1 MNIIRNIFLIV
12 WTLFWFSD
20 IYEHISQYTIYQWII
35 ILLVMPV
42 PYIIAWLTSEK
53 RDFSW
58 LFNKK
63 NQKNTK
69 LPASEEDNPPIDDD
83 SKENRLPPN
92 TDFIKTI
99 FLSQFEKHP
108 YKEDDSFPEYFYY
121 EYGII
126 NISRFFN
133 ELKNEGLI
141 CPSPPEDILGM
152 MKVVDLKDIL
162 TEHNLKKTVNKPVL
176 IERILSNLDI
186 SKIPLANEPYYS
198 LSYKGKK
205 FVTDHYDYIK
215 LKQNPEW
222 GISFWQYQ
230 NEKEKSSGTV
240 SFNDIILSLLNVNI
254 LKLKKTS
261 SEIGQFEY
269 FKLQDLYISAYELL
283 LEKEEYELALK
294 ALLKCVLLALSGCK
308 NNWLIGYKR
317 GLQLKN
323 DEVMK
328 NYAPVE
334 IDSYIASSICKLQEY
349 YSEDISKK
357 SYQEFIGPFNLCTYE
372 MFCEV
377 MELIFNSSILDLSK
391 YNLIIKKLF
400 IKKLK

>member
-1 MNIIRNIFLIV
+1 
-12 WTLFWFSD
+12 
-20 IYEHISQYTIYQWII
+20 
-35 ILLVMPV
+35 
-42 PYIIAWLTSEK
+42 
-53 RDFSW
+53 
-58 LFNKK
+58 
-63 NQKNTK
+63 
-69 LPASEEDNPPIDDD
+69 
-83 SKENRLPPN
+83 
-92 TDFIKTI
+92 
-99 FLSQFEKHP
+99 
-108 YKEDDSFPEYFYY
+108 
-121 EYGII
+121 
-126 NISRFFN
+126 
-133 ELKNEGLI
+133 
-141 CPSPPEDILGM
+141 M

-162 TEHNLKKTVNKPVL
+162 TEHNLKKTGNKPVL